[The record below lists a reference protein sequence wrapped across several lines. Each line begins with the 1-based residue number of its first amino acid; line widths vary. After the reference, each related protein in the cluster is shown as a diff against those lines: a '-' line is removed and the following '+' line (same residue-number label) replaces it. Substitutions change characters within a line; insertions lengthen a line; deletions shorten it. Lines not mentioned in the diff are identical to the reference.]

1 MSCVFAHH
9 GDIVPA
15 RGPTSKEYSLI
26 RSSASIIFFNLSISK
41 LSYADMR
48 KISDDDITS
57 SSLFNLLNAILSWLS
72 FEFEKLDL
80 PCSIKFLVF
89 DTSLSLKYCI

>member
-1 MSCVFAHH
+1 
-9 GDIVPA
+9 
-15 RGPTSKEYSLI
+15 
-26 RSSASIIFFNLSISK
+26 
-41 LSYADMR
+41 MR

-80 PCSIKFLVF
+80 PCSKKILVF